1 MTTSRVHITPH
12 MHWDREWYFT
22 TEESRILLVNN
33 MEEIMNRLESDPE
46 YKYYVLDGQTAVLE
60 DYFAIKPE
68 NTERVKAL
76 VEAGKL
82 IIGPWYSQ
90 TDTMQVSGE
99 SIVRNM
105 MYGIRDCMKFGDA
118 MKIGY
123 LPDSF
128 SMSSQLPMIYNGF
141 DITRAMFWR
150 GCSERH
156 GTNKTE
162 FLWQSNDGS
171 EVTAQVLPLG
181 YAIGKYLPQDEE
193 GLRARLDKYF
203 PVLEKPSVTKD
214 ILLPNGHD
222 QMPIQKDIFEVMD
235 KLREIYPD
243 REFSMSR
250 FEEVFEKVEAAR
262 DQLDTIKGEFNDGK
276 YMRVHRTISS
286 TRMDIKLIHAE
297 IENKIVNILE
307 PLASIAWTLGF
318 EYHHGLIEK
327 MWKESMK
334 NHAHD
339 SIGCCCSDKVHAE
352 ILNRYILADDMA
364 TNLIHFYKRKIVDHM
379 PDREGCDKLAMFNLS
394 PYEREEVVNT
404 TITIRAQEFSIFDEN
419 ENPVEY
425 FIQDKRQID
434 PGKVDRQIVHYGNYD
449 PFMEF
454 DIQIKRSVPAMGF
467 TTLHIQG
474 NEKGAVKV
482 AEQKDYLLENEYYRI
497 NVNDNG
503 TLTIFDKETEQ
514 VFDQVLRLEDGSDD
528 GDEYDYS
535 PSRQEWLLYSDEF
548 PVETSIDHQGFQSV
562 ANIAFLMNVP
572 ANLAEREERTGQNGF
587 VEAQCQ
593 VVLKQGSRRIEV
605 RMELDNQ
612 ADDHRVRVLVPTP
625 FVSET
630 VVADNQFGCI
640 TRPTNDPAMAVW
652 EEEKW
657 KEAPVPVYQL
667 MNFAALENGNAGMAI
682 MSNGLRE
689 FEVIAS
695 QGDENRDTFAL
706 TLFRGIGVLG
716 KEELLLR
723 PGRPSGIKIPTPDSQ
738 VRGKLVCEFTL
749 YGFSGNHIDANI
761 MAQARDNVTQ
771 IECYN
776 KIPYN
781 AMKLNVGEQNLPMSF
796 SLLSKQQSGAVLSVL
811 KKAEDED
818 ALIMRVYNPAETGS
832 VSDSISFTQTVS
844 SWKETSM
851 DERVREGDVASETFS
866 DLSFGDLSFGELASC
881 QAKTFQIK
889 F

>member
-1 MTTSRVHITPH
+1 MTSTRVHITPH

-33 MEEIMNRLESDPE
+33 MEEIMTRLENDPD

-68 NTERVKAL
+68 HHTRVKNL

-105 MYGIRDCMKFGDA
+105 LYGLRDCMALGEP

-128 SMSSQLPMIYNGF
+128 SMSSQLPAIYNGF
-141 DITRAMFWR
+141 GINRTMFWR

-181 YAIGKYLPQDEE
+181 YAIGKYLPQDQAA
-193 GLRARLDKYF
+193 LRDRLDKYF
-203 PVLEKPSVTKD
+203 PVLENASVTKD

-222 QMPIQKDIFEVMD
+222 QMPIQQDIFEVMD
-235 KLREIYPD
+235 ELRAIYPD
-243 REFSMSR
+243 KTFHMSR
-250 FEEVFEKVEAAR
+250 YEEVFERIEAER
-262 DQLDTIKGEFNDGK
+262 EKLDTIKGEFNDGK

-286 TRMDIKLIHAE
+286 TRMDIKLIHAQ

-307 PLASIAWTLGF
+307 PLAAIAWSLGF

-364 TNLIHFYKRKIVDHM
+364 TNLINFYKRKLVDHM
-379 PDREGCDKLAMFNLS
+379 PAFEGCDKLALFNLS
-394 PYEREEVVNT
+394 PYERDEVVNT
-404 TITIRAQEFSIFDEN
+404 TITIRADSFDLLDEN
-419 ENPVEY
+419 GDQVEY
-425 FIQDKRQID
+425 FIQDQRVID
-434 PGKVDRQIVHYGNYD
+434 PGKIDRQIVHYGNYD
-449 PFMEF
+449 PFIEY
-454 DIQIKRSVPAMGF
+454 DIQIKHAIPAMGF
-467 TTLHIQG
+467 TTFHIRANATG
-474 NEKGAVKV
+474 KKKI
-482 AEQKDYLLENEYYRI
+482 AEQKEAVLENEFYHIR
-497 NVNDNG
+497 VNQNG
-503 TLTIFDKETEQ
+503 TLSILDKQTQHQYE
-514 VFDQVLRLEDGSDD
+514 QVLRIEDGSDD

-535 PSRQEWLLYSDEF
+535 PSRKEWLLYSDEF
-548 PVETSIDHQGFQSV
+548 NAEIDIKHEGFQSV
-562 ANIAFLMNVP
+562 ATIALRMDIP
-572 ANLAEREERTGQNGF
+572 ADLAEREARSGQNGYLD
-587 VEAQCQ
+587 VNCQ
-593 VVLKQGSRRIEV
+593 VILKQGARRIDV
-605 RMELDNQ
+605 TMTLDNQ
-612 ADDHRVRVLVPTP
+612 ADDHRVRVLIPTP

-630 VVADNQFGCI
+630 VVADNQFGLI
-640 TRPTNDPAMAVW
+640 TRPTYDNAMDVW
-652 EEEKW
+652 EAEKW

-667 MNFAALENGNAGMAI
+667 MNFAALENEQGGMAL
-682 MSNGLRE
+682 MTNGLRE
-689 FEVIAS
+689 FEIISS
-695 QGDENRDTFAL
+695 QGTQARDTFAL
-706 TLFRGIGVLG
+706 TLVRGIGTLG

-738 VRGKLVCEFTL
+738 TRGKLVCS
-749 YGFSGNHIDANI
+749 FSLFGYEGDHISANV
-761 MAQARDNVTQ
+761 MAEARDNVTP

-781 AMKLNVGEQNLPMSF
+781 AMKLNLGEQQIPMSF
-796 SLLSKQQSGAVLSVL
+796 SLLHKAKKGAVLSVI
-811 KKAEDED
+811 KKAEDENG
-818 ALIMRVYNPAETGS
+818 LIIRLYNPAESTAIEDGL
-832 VSDSISFTQTVS
+832 DFNAPISSYQVVRL
-844 SWKETSM
+844 
-851 DERVREGDVASETFS
+851 DEQPLSSETIEKANTRVEFGQ
-866 DLSFGDLSFGELASC
+866 LNPCQVKSFLVKL
-881 QAKTFQIK
+881 
-889 F
+889 

>member
-33 MEEIMNRLESDPE
+33 MEEIMQRLESDAQ

-68 NTERVKAL
+68 NKQRVKAL

-82 IIGPWYSQ
+82 IVGPWYSQ

-105 MYGIRDCMKFGDA
+105 MYGLRDCLELGEP

-141 DITRAMFWR
+141 DIDTAMFWR

-156 GTNKTE
+156 GTDKTE

-171 EVTAQVLPLG
+171 EVAAQVLPLG

-222 QMPIQKDIFEVMD
+222 QMPIQNDIFEVMD
-235 KLREIYPD
+235 KLREVYPD
-243 REFSMSR
+243 REFIMSR
-250 FEEVFEKVEAAR
+250 FEEVLDRIKQER
-262 DQLDTIKGEFNDGK
+262 DNLDTIKGEFNDGK

-286 TRMDIKLIHAE
+286 TRMDIKLIHAQV
-297 IENKIVNILE
+297 ENKIVNILE

-364 TNLIHFYKRKIVDHM
+364 SNLITFYKRKIVDHM
-379 PDREGCDKLAMFNLS
+379 PAKQGCDKLALFNLS
-394 PYEREEVVNT
+394 AYEREDVVNT
-404 TITIRAQEFSIFDEN
+404 TITIRANAFSITDEHGDA
-419 ENPVEY
+419 VEY
-425 FIQDKRQID
+425 FIRDQREID
-434 PGKVDRQIVHYGNYD
+434 PGKIDRQIVHYGNYD
-449 PFMEF
+449 PFIEY
-454 DIQIKRSVPAMGF
+454 DIQLKHPVPAMGY
-467 TTLHIQG
+467 TTLHIEPQV
-474 NEKGAVKV
+474 EGA
-482 AEQKDYLLENEYYRI
+482 QKLVDNQKATLENEFYQI

-503 TLTIFDKETEQ
+503 TLTIQDKQTDM
-514 VFDQVLRLEDGSDD
+514 VFDQVLRVEDGSDD

-535 PSRQEWLLYSDEF
+535 PSRKEWLLYSDEF
-548 PVETSIDHQGFQSV
+548 KAQTRIEHHAFQSV
-562 ANIAFLMNVP
+562 AHIALRMNVP
-572 ANLAEREERTGQNGF
+572 ANLAEREARSGQNGF
-587 VEAQCQ
+587 VDVNCQ
-593 VVLKQGSRRIEV
+593 VTLKQGTRRIEV

-625 FVSET
+625 FVSEN
-630 VVADNQFGCI
+630 VVADNQFGLI

-652 EEEKW
+652 EQEGW

-667 MNFAALENGNAGMAI
+667 INFAALENQTGGMAI

-689 FEVIAS
+689 FEVISS
-695 QGDENRDTFAL
+695 QANEQRDTFAL
-706 TLFRGIGVLG
+706 TLLRGVGVLG
-716 KEELLLR
+716 KENLLLR

-738 VRGKLVCEFTL
+738 TRGKLVCEFSL
-749 YGFSGNHIDANI
+749 FGFAGDHISANV
-761 MAQARDNVTQ
+761 MTEARDNVTP

-781 AMKLNVGEQNLPMSF
+781 AMKLNVGEQNKPLSY
-796 SLLSKQQSGAVLSVL
+796 SLLSKSKQGAVISAL
-811 KKAEDED
+811 KKAEDSD
-818 ALIMRVYNPAETGS
+818 ALILRVYNPAETGTIDDS
-832 VSDSISFTQTVS
+832 VDFSTNVTDWAETTLDEKVRNRDAASQT
-844 SWKETSM
+844 
-851 DERVREGDVASETFS
+851 
-866 DLSFGDLSFGELASC
+866 FGTLKPC
-881 QAKTFQIK
+881 QAKSFK
-889 F
+889 VELS